1 MNGDGSVDALPDGI
15 AAAGQPVLFQ
25 GNVSIKESDRKVN
38 AGTFDVTE
46 NGYIFDGTSF
56 VYAENLSP
64 FTYVWDDPNGIENV
78 NVNDNVNKGEEAVY
92 DLSGRKV
99 ISKLSTLNSQLS
111 KGIYIING
119 KKILI
124 K

>member
-1 MNGDGSVDALPDGI
+1 MS
-15 AAAGQPVLFQ
+15 Q
-25 GNVSIKESDRKVN
+25 GKHQWYILRTISGKEMKVKEMIEGYRKN
-38 AGTFDVTE
+38 
-46 NGYIFDGTSF
+46 NP
-56 VYAENLSP
+56 VYAENISP